1 MIIVTGGAGFIGS
14 ALVWRLNQL
23 GRNDIIIVDHFAE
36 DMKYK
41 NLIPLKFLDLFN
53 KDEFGMMVNEGFL
66 EKNKFDVLYH
76 LGACSSTTQ
85 LDTGYLLRNNYEY
98 TKFLCE
104 KAVKNNIRFIYA
116 SSAATY
122 GNGSNGYDDNEDALE
137 TLRPLN
143 GYGYSKQLFDVW
155 AQKNGYLKEIAGL
168 KYFNVYGPNE
178 YHKGDMRSIVNKAFY
193 QIKETGKA
201 RLFKSYSDKYKDGD
215 QKRDFVYVK
224 DAVDMTIFFA
234 DNPVLCGIYN
244 VGTGKANTFNS
255 FVKPI
260 FKVLGVKE
268 NIEYFE
274 MPEVLRGKYQ
284 DYTQANMSKLIN
296 SGYKKEFTKISDAV
310 SDYMSNYLNTD
321 NPYLH

>member
-23 GRNDIIIVDHFAE
+23 GRDDIIIVDHFAKDE
-36 DMKYK
+36 KYK
-41 NLIPLKFLDLFN
+41 NLIPLKFTDIFD

-85 LDTGYLLRNNYEY
+85 QDTGYLLRNNYEY

-122 GNGSNGYDDNEDALE
+122 GDGSNGYDDNEDALE
-137 TLRPLN
+137 SLRPLN
-143 GYGYSKQLFDVW
+143 GYGYSKQLFDLW
-155 AQKNGYLKEIAGL
+155 AKKNGYLKEIAGL

-178 YHKGDMRSIVNKAFY
+178 YHKGDMRSIVNKSFY

-201 RLFKSYSDKYKDGD
+201 RLFKSYSDKYGDGE
-215 QKRDFVYVK
+215 QKRDFIYVK
-224 DAVDMTIFFA
+224 DAVDMTIHFA
-234 DNPVLCGIYN
+234 DNPLFCGIYN

-260 FKVLGVKE
+260 FKALGVKE

-274 MPEVLRGKYQ
+274 MPDILQGKYQ
-284 DYTQANMSKLIN
+284 DFTQANMTKLLN
-296 SGYKKEFTKISDAV
+296 AGYKKEFTEISDAV
-310 SDYMSNYLNTD
+310 IDYISEYLNTD
-321 NPYLH
+321 SPYLH

>member
-36 DMKYK
+36 DLKYK
-41 NLIPLKFLDLFN
+41 NLIPLKFMDVFD
-53 KDEFGMMVNEGFL
+53 KDEFGMMVQDGFL
-66 EKNKFDVLYH
+66 EKNKFEVLFH

-122 GNGSNGYDDNEDALE
+122 GDGSNGYDDNEDVLE

-155 AQKNGYLKEIAGL
+155 AKKNGYLKEIVGL

-178 YHKGDMRSIVNKAFY
+178 YHKDDMRSIVNKAFY

-201 RLFKSYSDKYKDGD
+201 RLFKSYSDNYKDGD

-274 MPEVLRGKYQ
+274 MPEILQGKYQ
-284 DYTQANMSKLIN
+284 DFTQANMSKLIN

-310 SDYMSNYLNTD
+310 TDYISNYLNTD

>member
-66 EKNKFDVLYH
+66 DKNKFDVLYH

-122 GNGSNGYDDNEDALE
+122 GDGSNGYDDNEDALE

-234 DNPVLCGIYN
+234 ENPVLCGIYN

-284 DYTQANMSKLIN
+284 DYTQANMSKLLN

-310 SDYMSNYLNTD
+310 TNYISNYLNTD

>member
-14 ALVWRLNQL
+14 VLVWRLNQL
-23 GRNDIIIVDHFAE
+23 GRDDIIIVDHFVK

-41 NLIPLKFLDLFN
+41 NLIPLKFSDVFN

-66 EKNKFDVLYH
+66 EKNKFEVLYH
-76 LGACSSTTQ
+76 LGACSSTTE

-104 KAVKNNIRFIYA
+104 KSVKNNIRFIYA

-122 GNGSNGYDDNEDALE
+122 GNGSNGYDDNEETLE
-137 TLRPLN
+137 SLRPLN
-143 GYGYSKQLFDVW
+143 GYGYSKQLFDLW
-155 AQKNGYLKEIAGL
+155 AKKNGYLKEIVGL

-178 YHKGDMRSIVNKAFY
+178 YHKEDMRSVVNKAFY

-201 RLFKSYSDKYKDGD
+201 RLFKSYSDKYGDGD
-215 QKRDFVYVK
+215 QKRDFIYVK
-224 DAVDMTIFFA
+224 DAVDMTIHFA
-234 DNPVLCGIYN
+234 DNPLFCGIYN

-260 FKVLGVKE
+260 FNALGLKE

-274 MPEVLRGKYQ
+274 MPQILQGKYQ
-284 DYTQANMSKLIN
+284 DFTQANMKKLF
-296 SGYKKEFTKISDAV
+296 STGYKKEITKISDAV
-310 SDYMSNYLNTD
+310 TDYVSNYLNTD